1 MLIESP
7 LVQTVL
13 GSAINVH
20 RTLGPGLL
28 ESTYRTCLMHELSLA
43 GLRVA
48 KEVPLPVEY
57 RGVRL
62 ECGYR
67 LDLVVED
74 RLLVETKS
82 VERVVPVH
90 RAQVLTYMKLAGPK
104 QGLLLNFNVYRLKD
118 GIQSFLL

>member
-1 MLIESP
+1 
-7 LVQTVL
+7 
-13 GSAINVH
+13 
-20 RTLGPGLL
+20 
-28 ESTYRTCLMHELSLA
+28 MHELSEI
-43 GLRVA
+43 GLHVA
-48 KEVPLPVEY
+48 KEVPLPLEY
-57 RGVRL
+57 RGIRL

-74 RLLVETKS
+74 QLLVETKS

-90 RAQVLTYMKLAGPK
+90 RAQVLTYMKLAGLK